1 MNCYLINARKTP
13 RNHHYRFKWAT
24 TFFRYSFLLSLIHS
38 LSRECAYTRFFPSS
52 PESLFFALPSICFLS
67 FPFFISRWNPAKEH
81 RYVKRS
87 STLFGALFRRRFS
100 SRLYPILL
108 FSPPSF
114 PFRFYYFI
122 PSRLFHTHCLFL
134 SWRSPLIQSRLN
146 YAGFSSG
153 DSKRKGG
160 GKKNKIKTGVA
171 YSVPLT
177 PRIKKKKREKRE
189 CRTGIFYYYFR
200 SFGAVAPLRI

>member
-1 MNCYLINARKTP
+1 MNCCLINARKTP
-13 RNHHYRFKWAT
+13 RNRHYRFKWAT
-24 TFFRYSFLLSLIHS
+24 TFFRYSFSSLIHS
-38 LSRECAYTRFFPSS
+38 LSRECAYTLFSS
-52 PESLFFALPSICFLS
+52 SLESLFFALPSICFLS
-67 FPFFISRWNPAKEH
+67 FLFLSLSFFISRWNPTKEH

-153 DSKRKGG
+153 DSTRKGG
-160 GKKNKIKTGVA
+160 GKKAKSKQG
-171 YSVPLT
+171 
-177 PRIKKKKREKRE
+177 
-189 CRTGIFYYYFR
+189 
-200 SFGAVAPLRI
+200 

>member
-1 MNCYLINARKTP
+1 MSNYFFPLFVLLSYSFPFARMRIHAFFP
-13 RNHHYRFKWAT
+13 RSSPKVFFSRFRL
-24 TFFRYSFLLSLIHS
+24 FVFFLLS
-38 LSRECAYTRFFPSS
+38 F
-52 PESLFFALPSICFLS
+52 
-67 FPFFISRWNPAKEH
+67 FFISRWNPTKEH

-153 DSKRKGG
+153 DSTRKGG
-160 GKKNKIKTGVA
+160 GKKQNQNRG
-171 YSVPLT
+171 SV
-177 PRIKKKKREKRE
+177 
-189 CRTGIFYYYFR
+189 FR
-200 SFGAVAPLRI
+200 SADTMH

>member
-1 MNCYLINARKTP
+1 MP

-24 TFFRYSFLLSLIHS
+24 TFFRYSFSSLIHS
-38 LSRECAYTRFFPSS
+38 LSRECAYTLFSPALPRKSFFRASVYLFS
-52 PESLFFALPSICFLS
+52 FFSLFF
-67 FPFFISRWNPAKEH
+67 FFISRWNPTKEH

-153 DSKRKGG
+153 DSTRKGG
-160 GKKNKIKTGVA
+160 GKKQNQNRG
-171 YSVPLT
+171 SV
-177 PRIKKKKREKRE
+177 
-189 CRTGIFYYYFR
+189 FR
-200 SFGAVAPLRI
+200 SADTVH

>member
-24 TFFRYSFLLSLIHS
+24 TFFRYSFLLSYSFPFARMRIH
-38 LSRECAYTRFFPSS
+38 AFF
-52 PESLFFALPSICFLS
+52 SLFPRKS
-67 FPFFISRWNPAKEH
+67 FFRASVYLFSFFSLFFFISRWNPAKEH

-153 DSKRKGG
+153 DSTRKGG
-160 GKKNKIKTGVA
+160 GKKTKSKQG
-171 YSVPLT
+171 
-177 PRIKKKKREKRE
+177 
-189 CRTGIFYYYFR
+189 
-200 SFGAVAPLRI
+200 